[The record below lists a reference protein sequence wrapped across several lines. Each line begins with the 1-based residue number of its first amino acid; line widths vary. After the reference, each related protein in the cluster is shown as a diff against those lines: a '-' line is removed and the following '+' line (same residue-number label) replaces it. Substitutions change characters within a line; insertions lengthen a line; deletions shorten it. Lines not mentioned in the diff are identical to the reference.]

1 MGGREEEGRRK
12 DGGMEEEGWRK
23 GIMMGTKVEWRREE
37 RIYTRSCLFV
47 YTCIAATCQLQ
58 ICLAAKIY
66 VRRKIKLLTRLY
78 SYLFNN

>member
-37 RIYTRSCLFV
+37 RFTLAAVYFV

-66 VRRKIKLLTRLY
+66 VRRKIKLSTRIY
-78 SYLFNN
+78 S